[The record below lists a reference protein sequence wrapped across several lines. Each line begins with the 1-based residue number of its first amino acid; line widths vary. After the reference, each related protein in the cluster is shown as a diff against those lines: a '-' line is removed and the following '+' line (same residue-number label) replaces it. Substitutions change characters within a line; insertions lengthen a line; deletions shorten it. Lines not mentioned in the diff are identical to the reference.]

1 LPIGITWSA
10 FQISPINASLDFP
23 AVFLAAAPQFFN
35 SNILEDGILSGKIS
49 LSETLECPRIIGE
62 VQLVNGKLVS
72 TDSFS
77 NVTGASGLAIFD
89 GNHAS
94 LEFLNVA
101 TKDADLAFSGDIDF
115 ENTKQIVIRIAGAT
129 PVFDL
134 MSHPVECV
142 NKIEIT
148 PTALQL
154 APAAT
159 ELEFRGP
166 LLESGWSVSLKEE
179 IEGQFSIVPTPDAA
193 ERIFPVCVGAGPEEK
208 TLLLGAIPR
217 AEVGSKDNP
226 KKGEKRQ

>member
-1 LPIGITWSA
+1 M
-10 FQISPINASLDFP
+10 
-23 AVFLAAAPQFFN
+23 
-35 SNILEDGILSGKIS
+35 SGKIS
-49 LSETLECPRIIGE
+49 LSETLECPRIVGE
-62 VQLVNGKLVS
+62 VQLVNGKLAS
-72 TDSFS
+72 SDFFS
-77 NVTGASGLAIFD
+77 NVIGASTLAIFD

-94 LEFLNVA
+94 LEFLNLA
-101 TKDADLAFSGDIDF
+101 TKDVDLAFSGDIDF

-134 MSHPVECV
+134 MSHPVDCV

-148 PTALQL
+148 PTALPL

-179 IEGQFSIVPTPDAA
+179 IDGQFSIVPTPDAA

-217 AEVGSKDNP
+217 AEVGPKENP